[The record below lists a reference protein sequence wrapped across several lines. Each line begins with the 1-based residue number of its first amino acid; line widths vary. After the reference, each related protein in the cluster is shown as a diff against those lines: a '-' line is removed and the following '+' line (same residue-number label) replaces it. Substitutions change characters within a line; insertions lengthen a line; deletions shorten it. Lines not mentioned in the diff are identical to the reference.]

1 MGPPVSASVPG
12 AENLARSLAIDLARQ
27 RVLAETATSKTQQQR
42 LDQAFSAIKDFEHAH
57 GPVTPLRDIRGSSND
72 LDKISVAA
80 NFRRNSSAKSLA
92 ESGHALIPESPTGSL
107 TGSFT
112 GKVAHAHLAWHHHFT
127 GHDSQYP
134 ALAKGYDPKHFSQQ
148 DMCPRRLYPKERTE
162 KITAL
167 GETVREAHRLTQASL
182 WPLF

>member
-12 AENLARSLAIDLARQ
+12 AEKLARSLAIDLARQ

-92 ESGHALIPESPTGSL
+92 ESSHGLIPESPN
-107 TGSFT
+107 GSFS
-112 GKVAHAHLAWHHHFT
+112 GKIA
-127 GHDSQYP
+127 S
-134 ALAKGYDPKHFSQQ
+134 
-148 DMCPRRLYPKERTE
+148 MRTLCY
-162 KITAL
+162 IATNSC
-167 GETVREAHRLTQASL
+167 TVPMVPSL
-182 WPLF
+182 FQ